1 MVTYALVA
9 IHVVVSL
16 LLTLFILLHSGKG
29 TGLSDM
35 FGGGG
40 AGSMGAGGAVERNLD
55 RITIAAAIVFTIT
68 TVLLGLRLSS

>member
-1 MVTYALVA
+1 VITYVLIGVHVGVSGLLV
-9 IHVVVSL
+9 
-16 LLTLFILLHSGKG
+16 LFILLHSGKG

-40 AGSMGAGGAVERNLD
+40 GSMGAGGAVERNLD

-68 TVLLGLRLSS
+68 TVLLGLRLSA